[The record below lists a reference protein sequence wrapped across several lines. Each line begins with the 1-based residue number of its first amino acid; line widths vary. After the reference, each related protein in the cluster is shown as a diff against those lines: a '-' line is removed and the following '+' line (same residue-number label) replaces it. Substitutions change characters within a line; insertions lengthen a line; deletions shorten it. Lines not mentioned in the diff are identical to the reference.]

1 MYRITSRT
9 LTILCLFFMT
19 IGLIA
24 CGGGGGTSPSS
35 GSGTL
40 NLSLTDSS
48 IDHIKAIYVTIAE
61 VQVHKSG
68 VSDETGNW
76 QTILTPDHTYNLLD
90 LVNGTLV
97 SLGTAPLAAGSY
109 DQLRLILKNPNYF
122 VDNDNQITDLKVPS
136 GLKTG
141 IKIVGGFEIAAG
153 QPTDLVLDFDAAKS
167 LVRAGKSGKWLLK
180 PTIKIAETFT
190 SPIISGQVSN
200 ETDPLSGSLVS
211 AQVYPYD
218 PLVDVNGV
226 YVKNATVTD
235 ANGMYLLYVPPATYN
250 VVAVR
255 TDYEPKCAVVTAVDS
270 AETIKDFTLFPAEG
284 SGTVSGNVTGL
295 TGDDA
300 SATISV
306 LRTMECNGGGI
317 GVVVPVQVDSQNVA
331 EGGNFTFTLP
341 PGSYSLV
348 VTAVEQTPQ
357 VFSVTVT
364 TGSIISQDI
373 TF

>member
-1 MYRITSRT
+1 M
-9 LTILCLFFMT
+9 
-19 IGLIA
+19 
-24 CGGGGGTSPSS
+24 
-35 GSGTL
+35 
-40 NLSLTDSS
+40 
-48 IDHIKAIYVTIAE
+48 DHIKAIYVTIAE

-76 QTILTPDHTYNLLD
+76 QTILTPNHTYNLLD
-90 LVNGTLV
+90 LVNGTLA
-97 SLGTAPLAAGSY
+97 SLGKADLAAGSY
-109 DQLRLILKNPNYF
+109 DQLRLILKDPNYF
-122 VDNDNQITDLKVPS
+122 VDDDDNRIDLKVPS

-141 IKIVGGFEIAAG
+141 IKVVGGFEIGAG

-167 LVRAGKSGKWLLK
+167 IVRAGNSGKWLLK
-180 PTIKIAETFT
+180 PTIKIAEMFT

-200 ETDPLSGSLVS
+200 ETDPLPESLVS
-211 AQVYPYD
+211 AQEYPYD
-218 PLVDVNGV
+218 PLSDVNGV
-226 YVKNATVTD
+226 YVKNATLTD

-250 VVAVR
+250 VVAVK

-270 AETIKDFTLFPAEG
+270 AETIKDFTLILAEG
-284 SGTVSGNVTGL
+284 SGTLSGNVTGL

-306 LRTMECNGGGI
+306 LRTMKCTDEGN

-348 VTAVEQTPQ
+348 AMAAGQTNQ
-357 VFSVTVT
+357 VFPVTVT
-364 TGSIISQDI
+364 ADTNTTQDI